1 MKMLTNRRALQLV
14 VLAAV
19 AVVAVVLWSAQASAQ
34 PAKPPFLLY
43 GTGTAGD
50 TVSVY
55 DADGNELGMTEVDS
69 EGSWHMSVNCA
80 SEKLPTLTFQLNGA
94 PATPTINQT
103 GADQA
108 EITLA
113 LSGDAMPDDAMPDD
127 AMPDDSDTGMV
138 DEGDEM
144 MEDDMTEDGDE
155 MMADDDSDMMQEDDD
170 EMMDDEMSDDEMM
183 DNGYPESGSGGLA
196 DQSGPSTAALIGTVA
211 ILLAL
216 LGGLTIHRLRANR
229 A

>member
-1 MKMLTNRRALQLV
+1 MQLLTDRRTLRLV
-14 VLAAV
+14 ILAAV
-19 AVVAVVLWSAQASAQ
+19 ALVAVALWSAQASAQ

-43 GTGTAGD
+43 GSGTAGD
-50 TVSVY
+50 TISVY
-55 DADGNELGMTEVDS
+55 DEMGEELGATTVDA

-80 SEKLPTLTFQLNGA
+80 SEKLPTLTFQLNGM

-108 EITLA
+108 EISLTVSA
-113 LSGDAMPDDAMPDD
+113 DAMPDDGDAAMADD
-127 AMPDDSDTGMV
+127 G
-138 DEGDEM
+138 EM
-144 MEDDMTEDGDE
+144 MEDDMLEDGDE
-155 MMADDDSDMMQEDDD
+155 MMEEDDSDMMQEDDD
-170 EMMDDEMSDDEMM
+170 EMMDDEMSDDEMA

-196 DQSGPSTAALIGTVA
+196 DQSGPSTAALIGTVT

-216 LGGLTIHRLRANR
+216 LLGLGAYRLRANR

>member
-1 MKMLTNRRALQLV
+1 MQLLTDRRTLRLV
-14 VLAAV
+14 ILAAV
-19 AVVAVVLWSAQASAQ
+19 ALVAVALWSAQASAQ

-50 TVSVY
+50 TISVY
-55 DADGNELGMTEVDS
+55 DEMGEELGATTVDA

-80 SEKLPTLTFQLNGA
+80 SEKLPTLSFQLNGA

-108 EITLA
+108 EISLTV
-113 LSGDAMPDDAMPDD
+113 SGDA

-138 DEGDEM
+138 DEGDAMAEDEM
-144 MEDDMTEDGDE
+144 MEDDMLEDGDE
-155 MMADDDSDMMQEDDD
+155 MMEEDDSSMMEESDD
-170 EMMDDEMSDDEMM
+170 EMMEDEMSDDEMM

-196 DQSGPSTAALIGTVA
+196 HEQGPSTAALIGTVS

-216 LGGLTIHRLRANR
+216 LLGLGAYRLRANR

>member
-50 TVSVY
+50 TISVY
-55 DADGNELGMTEVDS
+55 DEMGDELNATQVDADGN
-69 EGSWHMSVNCA
+69 WHMSVNCA
-80 SEKLPTLTFQLNGA
+80 SEKLPTLSFQLNGA

-127 AMPDDSDTGMV
+127 GDAMADDAMAD
-138 DEGDEM
+138 DDEM

-216 LGGLTIHRLRANR
+216 LGGLTIYRLRANR

>member
-1 MKMLTNRRALQLV
+1 MKMLTNRRTLQLV
-14 VLAAV
+14 VLAALALG
-19 AVVAVVLWSAQASAQ
+19 AVLLWSAQASAQ

-43 GTGTAGD
+43 GTGEAGD
-50 TVSVY
+50 TISVY
-55 DADGNELGMTEVDS
+55 DEMGEELAATAVDADGN
-69 EGSWHMSVNCA
+69 WHMSVNCA
-80 SEKLPTLTFQLNGA
+80 SEKLPTLSFQLNGA

-108 EITLA
+108 EITLTV
-113 LSGDAMPDDAMPDD
+113 SGDAMPDE

-155 MMADDDSDMMQEDDD
+155 MMEDDDSSMMQEDDD

-183 DNGYPESGSGGLA
+183 DNGYPESGTGGLA

-211 ILLAL
+211 ILLTL
-216 LGGLTIHRLRANR
+216 LSALTIHRLRSNR

>member
-1 MKMLTNRRALQLV
+1 MKMLTNRRTLKLV
-14 VLAAV
+14 VLAALAIGAV
-19 AVVAVVLWSAQASAQ
+19 ALWSAQASAQ

-50 TVSVY
+50 TISVY
-55 DADGNELGMTEVDS
+55 DEMGEELAATQVDADGN
-69 EGSWHMSVNCA
+69 WHMSVNCA
-80 SEKLPTLTFQLNGA
+80 SEKLPTLSFQLNGA

-108 EITLA
+108 EITLTV
-113 LSGDAMPDDAMPDD
+113 SGDAMPDEAMPDD
-127 AMPDDSDTGMV
+127 PTSDEAMSDEAMA
-138 DEGDEM
+138 DDEM

-155 MMADDDSDMMQEDDD
+155 MMEDDDSSMMQEDDD
-170 EMMDDEMSDDEMM
+170 EMMDDEMM
-183 DNGYPESGSGGLA
+183 DNGYPESGTGGLA
-196 DQSGPSTAALIGTVA
+196 ANANDGGPSTAALIGTVA
-211 ILLAL
+211 ILLTL